1 MFISKMSLPRRAFL
15 RGIGATVAL
24 PLLDAMVPALSAL
37 AQTAAT
43 PVRRLGFV
51 YVPNG
56 AIQDQ
61 WVPASVGAGFELSP
75 ILSPLAPLRDKV
87 LVLSGLAQRQAESWG
102 DGNGDHSRACASWLN
117 GVHPKRTEGA
127 GVQAGTTADQIA
139 ANELG
144 KFTRLPSLEVA
155 LESQERA
162 LGSCDNGYACV
173 YINTVSW
180 RTPTSPVPMEIH
192 PRVVF
197 DRLFGDGGTAAQRL
211 AQARKTGSILD
222 SVQQEAIRLQ
232 QSLGSSDRTKVD
244 QYLDAVRDVER
255 RIQRAETQTGDA
267 SLTLPD
273 RPTDIPD
280 TFEDHMRLMF
290 DLQVLAFQADITR
303 VTSLL
308 VGREQSGRSFPA
320 IGIAEPHHSL
330 SHHRDDP
337 AFIAKKAKIDAYHV
351 HLFSYFLE
359 KLNATPDGDGS
370 LLDHS
375 MIVYGGGLGNPN
387 LHEHTNLPLLVA
399 GGGSGQLK
407 TGRHLA
413 YPADTPMTNLLVS
426 LLDKVGVR
434 TDSFG
439 DSTGPLEHLSGV

>member
-1 MFISKMSLPRRAFL
+1 MFITKMSLPRRTFL
-15 RGIGATVAL
+15 RGLGATMAL
-24 PLLDAMVPALSAL
+24 PLLDAMAPALSAL
-37 AQTAAT
+37 AQTPAA
-43 PVRRLGFV
+43 PARRLGFV

-56 AIQDQ
+56 VIQDQ
-61 WVPASVGAGFELSP
+61 WVPATVGNLELSP
-75 ILSPLAPLRDKV
+75 ILSPLAAVRDKV

-102 DGNGDHSRACASWLN
+102 DGNGDHARGCASWLN

-127 GVQAGTTADQIA
+127 GVQAGTTVDQIA

-144 KFTRLPSLEVA
+144 KLTRLPSLEVA

-162 LGSCDNGYACV
+162 LGSCDNGYACA
-173 YINTVSW
+173 YINTISW

-197 DRLFGDGGTAAQRL
+197 DRLFGDGGDATQRL
-211 AQARKTGSILD
+211 AQARKTSSILD
-222 SVQQEAIRLQ
+222 SVREEAARLQ
-232 QSLGSSDRTKVD
+232 RTLGSGDRTKVD
-244 QYLDAVRDVER
+244 EYMDAVREVEQ
-255 RIQRAETQTGDA
+255 RIQRAERQTGEL
-267 SLTLPD
+267 SLNLPE
-273 RPTDIPD
+273 RPTDIPE

-320 IGIAEPHHSL
+320 IGIVEPHHSL

-351 HLFSYFLE
+351 LLFSYFLE
-359 KLNATPDGDGS
+359 RLNATPDGDGS

-375 MIVYGGGLGNPN
+375 IILYGGGLGNPN
-387 LHEHTNLPLLVA
+387 LHEHTNLPVLLA

-407 TGRHLA
+407 TGRHIA
-413 YPADTPMTNLLVS
+413 FPAQTPMSNLLVS
-426 LLDKVGVR
+426 LLEKVGVP
-434 TDSFG
+434 TDTFG
-439 DSTGPLEHLSGV
+439 DSTGRLEHLSGV

>member
-1 MFISKMSLPRRAFL
+1 MFITKMSLPRRTFL
-15 RGIGATVAL
+15 RGLGATMAL
-24 PLLDAMVPALSAL
+24 PLLDAMAPALSAL
-37 AQTAAT
+37 AQTPAA
-43 PVRRLGFV
+43 PARRLGFV

-56 AIQDQ
+56 VIQDQ
-61 WVPASVGAGFELSP
+61 WVPATVGNLELSP
-75 ILSPLAPLRDKV
+75 ILSPLAAVRDKV

-102 DGNGDHSRACASWLN
+102 DGNGDHARGCASWLN

-127 GVQAGTTADQIA
+127 GVQAGTTVDQIA

-144 KFTRLPSLEVA
+144 KLTRLPSLEVA

-162 LGSCDNGYACV
+162 LGSCDNGYACA
-173 YINTVSW
+173 YINTISW

-197 DRLFGDGGTAAQRL
+197 DRLFGDGGDATQRL
-211 AQARKTGSILD
+211 AQARKTSSILD
-222 SVQQEAIRLQ
+222 SVREEAARLQ
-232 QSLGSSDRTKVD
+232 RTLGSGDRTKVD
-244 QYLDAVRDVER
+244 EYMDAVREVEQ
-255 RIQRAETQTGDA
+255 RIQRAERQTGEL
-267 SLTLPD
+267 SLNLPE
-273 RPTDIPD
+273 RPTDIPE

-320 IGIAEPHHSL
+320 IGIVEPHHSL

-351 HLFSYFLE
+351 LLFSYFLE
-359 KLNATPDGDGS
+359 RLNATPDGDGS

-375 MIVYGGGLGNPN
+375 IILYGGGLGNPN
-387 LHEHTNLPLLVA
+387 LHEHTNLPVLLA

-407 TGRHLA
+407 TGRHIA
-413 YPADTPMTNLLVS
+413 YPAETPMSNLLVS
-426 LLDKVGVR
+426 LLEKVGVR
-434 TDSFG
+434 TDTFG
-439 DSTGPLEHLSGV
+439 DSTGRLEHLSGV

>member
-1 MFISKMSLPRRAFL
+1 MFITKLSLPRRTFL
-15 RGIGATVAL
+15 RGLGATLAL

-37 AQTAAT
+37 AAT
-43 PVRRLGFV
+43 DAKPARRLGFV

-56 AIQDQ
+56 VIQDQ
-61 WVPASVGAGFELSP
+61 WVPATVGNLELSP
-75 ILSPLAPLRDKV
+75 ILSPLASVKDKL

-102 DGNGDHSRACASWLN
+102 DGNGDHARGCASWLN

-127 GVQAGTTADQIA
+127 GVQAGTTIDQIA

-155 LESQERA
+155 LESQERS

-173 YINTVSW
+173 YINTISW
-180 RTPTSPVPMEIH
+180 RTPTSPIPMEIH

-197 DRLFGDGGTAAQRL
+197 DRLFGDGGDASHRQ
-211 AQARKTGSILD
+211 AQARKAGSILD
-222 SVQQEAIRLQ
+222 SVQQEAARLQ
-232 QSLGSSDRTKVD
+232 QSLGAGDRTKVAE
-244 QYLDAVRDVER
+244 YLEAVREVEQ
-255 RIQRAETQTGDA
+255 RIQRAERQTGEL
-267 SLTLPD
+267 SLTLPE
-273 RPTDIPD
+273 RPTDIPE

-359 KLNATPDGDGS
+359 KLNGIQDGDGT

-375 MIVYGGGLGNPN
+375 MILYGGGLGNPN
-387 LHEHTNLPLLVA
+387 LHEHTNLPVLVA
-399 GGGSGQLK
+399 GSGAGQLK
-407 TGRHLA
+407 TGRHVA
-413 YPADTPMTNLLVS
+413 YATETPMTNLLLS

-434 TDSFG
+434 TDTLG
-439 DSTGPLEHLSGV
+439 DSTGRLQQLADI